1 MSSANFD
8 VVIVGAGIV
17 GAACADECSRVG
29 MRVAIMDQDAI
40 GAGATAAAMGHIV
53 TMDDSDAQFALT
65 RYSQTLW
72 ETLRSEL
79 PQDVEYEQCGTI
91 WVADDD
97 DEMKEVF
104 RKRAYYSQRGVPVE
118 VLNSTELERL
128 EPNLRKGM
136 AGGLR
141 VAEDAV
147 LYPPCAARFLI
158 ERAQSRGA
166 KFYLGTAVVKVGA
179 GEVRLADGTLF
190 SAATIVNAAGIWAST
205 LTPGISIRKRKGHL
219 VITDRC
225 PGFVRHQLVELG
237 YLKSAHSVTADS
249 VAFNVQPRQAGQLL
263 IGSSRQ
269 YGSETKD
276 VDSEI
281 LSRMIER
288 AQHYLPSLANASVIR
303 AWTGFRAATP
313 DKLPLIGPWPADST
327 VYLATGHEGLGI
339 TTSLG
344 TAKLLAAYLTGSESE
359 IPAEPYL
366 PVRMEAS
373 ASKAEQSIVP

>member
-40 GAGATAAAMGHIV
+40 GGGATAAAMGHIV

-72 ETLRSEL
+72 EKLSPEL
-79 PQDVEYEQCGTI
+79 PPDAEYEQCGTI
-91 WVADDD
+91 WVAADD

-104 RKRAYYSQRGVPVE
+104 RKRPYYSQRGVPVE

-141 VAEDAV
+141 VPEDAV

-166 KFYLGTAVVKVGA
+166 KLYLGTAVVKVGA

-205 LTPGISIRKRKGHL
+205 LTPGIAVKKRKGHL
-219 VITDRC
+219 VTTDRYS
-225 PGFVRHQLVELG
+225 GFVRHQLVELG
-237 YLKSAHSVTADS
+237 YLKSAHSATADS
-249 VAFNVQPRQAGQLL
+249 VAFNVQPRQRGQLL

-281 LSRMIER
+281 LNRMIER
-288 AQHYLPSLANASVIR
+288 AQHYLPSLSNMSAMRV
-303 AWTGFRAATP
+303 WTGFRAASP

-344 TAKLLAAYLTGSESE
+344 TAKLLAAYLTGSKSE

-366 PVRMEAS
+366 PERMETS
-373 ASKAEQSIVP
+373 ASKAEQPITH